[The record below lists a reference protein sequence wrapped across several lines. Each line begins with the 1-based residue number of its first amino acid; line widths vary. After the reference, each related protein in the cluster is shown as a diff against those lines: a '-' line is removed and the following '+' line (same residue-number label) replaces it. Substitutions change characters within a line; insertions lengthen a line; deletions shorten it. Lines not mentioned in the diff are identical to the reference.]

1 MAPMEPRK
9 KGSHWAA
16 LSGFSSFSS
25 GPADH
30 PIMDSHTQH
39 HGPGA
44 GDIPLQV
51 LPDRDPAC
59 ESCERL
65 PPWLQLQQIE
75 FRTGLC
81 RDAVGLW
88 CIISTPSLQ
97 K

>member
-16 LSGFSSFSS
+16 LSGFSSFSRLQS

-44 GDIPLQV
+44 EDIPLQV

-59 ESCERL
+59 ESRERL
-65 PPWLQLQQIE
+65 PPWLQL
-75 FRTGLC
+75 
-81 RDAVGLW
+81 
-88 CIISTPSLQ
+88 
-97 K
+97 